1 MRFSCFRY
9 FIDRHE
15 NRNELPVT
23 YLISCLTSKSL
34 ENIIFILITVYYSFF
49 TLYEGNA
56 LPNATRNPLYELCGK
71 GIPKNVLFLYFFFSP
86 IICNDYRKMGKQKEP
101 LIYNSLSLRQIN
113 EQQFSL
119 CPTYIRSPLDLLSPT
134 VLRFKYFCKPPL

>member
-71 GIPKNVLFLYFFFSP
+71 GIPKNVLFLYFFFPQLYVMITEKWESKR
-86 IICNDYRKMGKQKEP
+86 NH
-101 LIYNSLSLRQIN
+101 
-113 EQQFSL
+113 
-119 CPTYIRSPLDLLSPT
+119 
-134 VLRFKYFCKPPL
+134 